1 MVHLQRLHERFAP
14 DGLFVYAIAMHD
26 DPEVARRLNAELGV
40 TYPVFLGNGSE
51 LGERY
56 AYG

>member
-1 MVHLQRLHERFAP
+1 MVHLQDLHKRYDR

-26 DPEVARRLNAELGV
+26 DVEAARRMNRELGV
-40 TYPVFLGNGSE
+40 TYPVFNGKDSR